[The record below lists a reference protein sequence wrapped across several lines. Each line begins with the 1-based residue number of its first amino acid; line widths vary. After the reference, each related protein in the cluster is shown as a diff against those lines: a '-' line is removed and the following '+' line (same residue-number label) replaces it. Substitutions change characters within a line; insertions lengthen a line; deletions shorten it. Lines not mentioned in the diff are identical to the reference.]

1 MPGADMGIDLGTSNT
16 LIYLSGKGL
25 VLDEPSVIA
34 VDRDTD
40 QVIAMG
46 KEAQRMI
53 GRTSD
58 RVEVICPLSG
68 GVVSDYDFTEQM
80 MISYIKQVSNN
91 AVFNPRIVMCA
102 PGEITEIERRALL
115 DAAHA
120 AGARKICLLEE
131 PVAAAIGAGL
141 DITSPHG
148 CAVVDIGGG
157 TTDMAVLSLGG
168 IAVSRSIKIAGKM
181 FDEDIIRFVRR
192 KYNIIIGSRM
202 AEQAKLAIGCV
213 LLPEEEK
220 TFRVKGRDA
229 LIGLPRA
236 AEITSADMAEALLPS
251 AMDIIKNIQGLLED
265 TPPELIGDLYEEG
278 IAVTGGGA
286 LTYGLAQLISE
297 QTHLKAWVPEDP
309 LTCVARG
316 AGKALYYLDHL
327 RDPLSRSL
335 NPLTEEE

>member
-25 VLDEPSVIA
+25 VLNEPSVVA
-34 VDRDTD
+34 VNREEER
-40 QVIAMG
+40 VVAMG
-46 KEAQRMI
+46 TEAQKMI

-68 GVVSDYDFTEQM
+68 GVISDYDYTEQM
-80 MISYIKQVSNN
+80 VMAYIKKVSNN
-91 AVFNPRIVMCA
+91 AVFNPRIVLCA

-131 PVAAAIGAGL
+131 PIAAAIGAGL
-141 DITSPHG
+141 DIAGPHG

-157 TTDMAVLSLGG
+157 TTDMAVMTLGG
-168 IAVSRSIKIAGKM
+168 TAVARSIKTAGKA
-181 FDEDIIRFVRR
+181 FDEEIIRYVRH

-202 AEQAKLAIGCV
+202 AEQAKLKIGCV
-213 LLPEEEK
+213 ILPEEEQK
-220 TFRVKGRDA
+220 FRVKGRDA
-229 LIGLPRA
+229 LAGLPRGVDF
-236 AEITSADMAEALLPS
+236 TSTDMMEALLPA
-251 AMDIIKNIQGLLED
+251 AMTIVKNIQRLLED
-265 TPPELIGDLYEEG
+265 TPPELIGDLYEDG
-278 IAVTGGGA
+278 IVLTGGGA
-286 LTYGLAQLISE
+286 LIEGLDRLVSE
-297 QTHLKAWVPEDP
+297 QTNLRVRVAEDP

-327 RDPLSRSL
+327 REPLSRSL